1 MNKHL
6 KALCVLAISGMA
18 FWNCNDDIATAQDNI
33 QQGEIPAAVTD
44 PTVDPSADPA
54 LDPTADPTTDP
65 ATNVVVDPT
74 AASSSSQSA
83 TSQDAPAESNS
94 SSSVASSNPQSSS
107 VADTSAPTSS
117 SEASTANSSVSAS
130 VSSSSQEKVDSSA
143 EAQSSSSEAPA
154 SSAAETQTTSSVKKS
169 AGCGKSTSI
178 KTGSFTINV
187 NGKNRNYAIDI
198 PENYDSN
205 KAYKLF
211 YTSHWYGGKFTD
223 VVSGSTVPN
232 GTGNWSFFGL
242 KRQAKQHNEEAIFIA
257 PGMNGAT
264 WDLGGT
270 GDDHKLFDALLK
282 HAEENL
288 CVDENRVF
296 ATGFSFGAM
305 MTYSLSLTHQ
315 DQLRAVA
322 TLAAANFV
330 GSANGGWNPYPA
342 DTKKKIAYLG
352 ITGMSDGTCPYNGN
366 EANKKGGYFCASIHA
381 ENNGCDMPAG
391 PNAISKTNAGSKT
404 HVEYDFKNCDEGYPV
419 KYITFDGGH
428 IAAPTDGQTSDD
440 GVKTWAPEAMWK
452 FFSQF

>member
-6 KALCVLAISGMA
+6 KALCILAISGMA
-18 FWNCNDDIATAQDNI
+18 FWNCDDSVVAAQQNN
-33 QQGEIPAAVTD
+33 QQGENPSVVTD
-44 PTVDPSADPA
+44 PTVDPSTDPS
-54 LDPTADPTTDP
+54 LDPIENPTADPVANSSAANVELPVDVLSSS
-65 ATNVVVDPT
+65 ATANADDPT
-74 AASSSSQSA
+74 LPASSSDVIPVSSSDVALVSSSSTVASSSSLVKPESSSAKQSSSSVVASSSSQ
-83 TSQDAPAESNS
+83 TP
-94 SSSVASSNPQSSS
+94 
-107 VADTSAPTSS
+107 
-117 SEASTANSSVSAS
+117 
-130 VSSSSQEKVDSSA
+130 VSSSSEVV
-143 EAQSSSSEAPA
+143 APV
-154 SSAAETQTTSSVKKS
+154 SQVKKS

-242 KRQAKQHNEEAIFIA
+242 KRQAKLHNEQAIFIA

-282 HAEENL
+282 HAKENL
-288 CVDENRVF
+288 CVDEDRVF

-366 EANKKGGYFCASIHA
+366 EANKKGGYFCASLHA

-391 PNAISKTNAGSKT
+391 PNAITKTNAGSKT
-404 HVEYDFKNCDEGYPV
+404 HVEYEFKNCDAGYPV

-440 GVKTWAPEAMWK
+440 GLKTWAPAAMWD

>member
-6 KALCVLAISGMA
+6 KALCILAISGMA
-18 FWNCNDDIATAQDNI
+18 FWNCDDSVVAAQQNN
-33 QQGEIPAAVTD
+33 QQGENPSVVTD
-44 PTVDPSADPA
+44 PTVDPSTDPS
-54 LDPTADPTTDP
+54 LDPIENPTADPVANSSAANVELPVDVLSSSATADADDP
-65 ATNVVVDPT
+65 ALPASSSDVISVSSSDVALVSSSSAVASSDSQVKPESSSAKQSSSSVV
-74 AASSSSQSA
+74 ASSSSQ
-83 TSQDAPAESNS
+83 AP
-94 SSSVASSNPQSSS
+94 
-107 VADTSAPTSS
+107 
-117 SEASTANSSVSAS
+117 
-130 VSSSSQEKVDSSA
+130 VSSSSEVV
-143 EAQSSSSEAPA
+143 APV
-154 SSAAETQTTSSVKKS
+154 SQVKKS

-223 VVSGSTVPN
+223 VVSGTTVPN
-232 GTGNWSFFGL
+232 GGNGNWSFFGL
-242 KRQAKQHNEEAIFIA
+242 KRQAKLHNEQAIFIA

-282 HAEENL
+282 HAKENL
-288 CVDENRVF
+288 CVDEDRVF

-366 EANKKGGYFCASIHA
+366 EANKKGGYFCASLHA

-391 PNAISKTNAGSKT
+391 PNAITKTNAGSKT
-404 HVEYDFKNCDEGYPV
+404 HVEYDFKNCDAGYPV

-440 GVKTWAPEAMWK
+440 GLKTWAPAAMWD